1 MLFKN
6 VAGQKAVVYAYD
18 IFADA
23 PKTGDAANVTA
34 SISKDGAAGAPSNAV
49 HPGEIGGGLY
59 AFELTQ
65 AETNCDLFALYA
77 ASSTSGVRIDPVVAY
92 TQAGAV
98 PKAAAGTSGGLP
110 TVNANNQ
117 VAGVAGD
124 VYGRVLGGT
133 STTLLGIG
141 VKAVDQDGDP
151 PAKSADLAAVKTQ
164 TDKLSFAGFGPY
176 DVRATLDGETVALAA
191 AERNALADA
200 ILVRDVVHVEAAA
213 GDHSLCYVVLALS
226 ESNTVDH
233 AGLLTVYKTDGAS
246 EFVRKSLR
254 TSPAA
259 DAITGI
265 S

>member
-18 IFADA
+18 TFADA

-34 SISKDGAAGAPSNAV
+34 SISKDGGTGAPTNAV
-49 HPGEIGGGLY
+49 HPAEIGGGLY

-65 AETNCDLFALYA
+65 AETNCDLMALYA
-77 ASSTSGVRIDPVVAY
+77 TSTTSGVRIDPLVAY

-124 VYGRVLGGT
+124 VFGRVLGGT
-133 STTLLGIG
+133 ATAFLGAG
-141 VKAVDQDGDP
+141 ARVLDQDGDP
-151 PAKSADLAAVKTQ
+151 PAKAAELAVVKAQ

-213 GDHSLCYVVLALS
+213 GDHSLCYVVLAAS

-233 AGLLTVYKTDGAS
+233 TGLLTVYKTDGAS
-246 EFVRKSLR
+246 EFVRKNLR